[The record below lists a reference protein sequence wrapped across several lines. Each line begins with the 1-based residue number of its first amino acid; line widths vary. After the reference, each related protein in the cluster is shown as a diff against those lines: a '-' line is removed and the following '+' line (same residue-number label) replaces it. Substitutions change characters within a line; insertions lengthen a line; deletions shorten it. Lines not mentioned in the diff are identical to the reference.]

1 MLKKILTF
9 MTFCM
14 TLMKKNKIINNK
26 NQFILNKFN
35 DNNNVIDM

>member
-1 MLKKILTF
+1 

-14 TLMKKNKIINNK
+14 TLMKKKKIINKK

-35 DNNNVIDM
+35 DNNVIDMLCF

>member
-1 MLKKILTF
+1 

-14 TLMKKNKIINNK
+14 TLMKKNKIIKNK
-26 NQFILNKFN
+26 IQFILNKFN

>member
-1 MLKKILTF
+1 

-14 TLMKKNKIINNK
+14 TLMKKKKIINKK

>member
-1 MLKKILTF
+1 

-14 TLMKKNKIINNK
+14 ILMKKKKIINKK

-35 DNNNVIDM
+35 YNNNVIDMLCF

>member
-14 TLMKKNKIINNK
+14 TLMKKNKIKNNL

-35 DNNNVIDM
+35 DNNKCY

>member
-1 MLKKILTF
+1 MLKKTLTF

-26 NQFILNKFN
+26 IQVYFK
-35 DNNNVIDM
+35 